1 MSFQNWK
8 LWINSYDNDI
18 KNFIIYILL
27 TPLFNLGWNLK
38 VPGVGLSVTAV
49 FASIF
54 ILYASIYL
62 LKSNK
67 VGFPSIPLTKLL
79 NFFCFL
85 IIIDFFVTISLERK
99 IYVID
104 QSLKALN
111 LVLFY
116 YIFKRIIRSEID
128 FFMLIQ
134 TYFYS
139 YLIII
144 LNFYVSFFGFSR
156 LRSSRGFDR
165 LTLGYYDV
173 TNVAV
178 QSIFILIFTYFF
190 YLYFSEKK
198 TNFQNK
204 HYPYLIFFS
213 LTGILIIRSTY
224 HIMSYVCLA
233 VIFFLFLINLR
244 ARIFNFFLIFSLMSG
259 AVVYSYDVIYKFYH
273 IIYWDIIKLY
283 NNSGYIP
290 AGFLHG
296 RASLWI
302 KYYDQYMDLN
312 FFQKFSGWYFTAY
325 ASAYAHNDFLRIFAA
340 YGILGFFIYVLIIL
354 ALLFEIIKTNA
365 GYAKKTGF
373 CILFTF
379 LLFSIT
385 TAPTEYSFSI
395 IPIFSFI
402 VYLIK
407 LNNVFSYKI

>member
-1 MSFQNWK
+1 MMLF
-8 LWINSYDNDI
+8 I
-18 KNFIIYILL
+18 NFII
-27 TPLFNLGWNLK
+27 LF
-38 VPGVGLSVTAV
+38 
-49 FASIF
+49 
-54 ILYASIYL
+54 
-62 LKSNK
+62 
-67 VGFPSIPLTKLL
+67 
-79 NFFCFL
+79 
-85 IIIDFFVTISLERK
+85 
-99 IYVID
+99 
-104 QSLKALN
+104 
-111 LVLFY
+111 
-116 YIFKRIIRSEID
+116 
-128 FFMLIQ
+128 
-134 TYFYS
+134 
-139 YLIII
+139 
-144 LNFYVSFFGFSR
+144 
-156 LRSSRGFDR
+156 
-165 LTLGYYDV
+165 
-173 TNVAV
+173 
-178 QSIFILIFTYFF
+178 
-190 YLYFSEKK
+190 
-198 TNFQNK
+198 
-204 HYPYLIFFS
+204 
-213 LTGILIIRSTY
+213 TG
-224 HIMSYVCLA
+224 
-233 VIFFLFLINLR
+233 
-244 ARIFNFFLIFSLMSG
+244 
-259 AVVYSYDVIYKFYH
+259 
-273 IIYWDIIKLY
+273 DIIKLY

>member
-198 TNFQNK
+198 KIFKTNITLTLYFFFDWNINHSKHIPHYVLRMFSSDIFFVFNKFKSQNFQ
-204 HYPYLIFFS
+204 
-213 LTGILIIRSTY
+213 
-224 HIMSYVCLA
+224 
-233 VIFFLFLINLR
+233 FLFN
-244 ARIFNFFLIFSLMSG
+244 IFSYERSCSL
-259 AVVYSYDVIYKFYH
+259 
-273 IIYWDIIKLY
+273 
-283 NNSGYIP
+283 
-290 AGFLHG
+290 FL
-296 RASLWI
+296 
-302 KYYDQYMDLN
+302 
-312 FFQKFSGWYFTAY
+312 
-325 ASAYAHNDFLRIFAA
+325 
-340 YGILGFFIYVLIIL
+340 
-354 ALLFEIIKTNA
+354 
-365 GYAKKTGF
+365 
-373 CILFTF
+373 
-379 LLFSIT
+379 
-385 TAPTEYSFSI
+385 
-395 IPIFSFI
+395 
-402 VYLIK
+402 
-407 LNNVFSYKI
+407 